1 MGDRNV
7 ADDRTPAEGTKN
19 EGGAV
24 EGVPGWRKALR
35 WVGVHKVRT
44 ALLVML
50 LAVIAEAFTI
60 PWFGVARLKTE
71 NPTETALMRQRR
83 TEAEREAKPLK
94 IIQRWIPIS
103 RIPAHVINAVI
114 VAEDGTFYSHGGF
127 DWYEVQ
133 QSIEKNVEEKRPARG
148 ASTITQ
154 QLAKN
159 LYLSTSKDP
168 VRKAKE
174 AVITLLLEYH
184 LEKSRILELYMNL
197 IEWGRGI
204 FGIEAAAQTYFG
216 KSASGLTVAEAAR
229 LAAVIPSPLRHRPDA
244 DSRYTL
250 RRMRIVLGRM
260 SGRNF
265 LSQSR
270 AKEDSSSRP
279 DQEHLQTMDAT
290 DSTAIDEGDSNG
302 L

>member
-1 MGDRNV
+1 MKTFFLV
-7 ADDRTPAEGTKN
+7 
-19 EGGAV
+19 
-24 EGVPGWRKALR
+24 L
-35 WVGVHKVRT
+35 
-44 ALLVML
+44 LLVL
-50 LAVIAEAFTI
+50 LAELSTI
-60 PWFGVARLKTE
+60 PWFGVSGLRTE
-71 NPTETALMRQRR
+71 NPGETALMRQRR
-83 TEAEREAKPLK
+83 SEAEGDGKSLK
-94 IIQRWIPIS
+94 IVHRWIPLS

-114 VAEDGTFYSHGGF
+114 VAEDGTFYTHGGF

-133 QSIEKNVEEKRPARG
+133 QSIEKNVEAQRAARG

-174 AVITLLLEYH
+174 VLITMLLEHY
-184 LEKSRILELYMNL
+184 LEKGRILELYLNL

-204 FGIEAAAQTYFG
+204 FGIEAAALTYFG
-216 KSASGLTVAEAAR
+216 KSASGLTVDEGAR
-229 LAAVIPSPLRHRPDA
+229 LAAVIPSPLRHRPDS
-244 DSRYTL
+244 DSRYTM
-250 RRMRIVLGRM
+250 RRKQIVLGRM

-265 LSQSR
+265 LSQSP

-290 DSTAIDEGDSNG
+290 DSTALDEGDSDG

>member
-1 MGDRNV
+1 MTDEQILTG
-7 ADDRTPAEGTKN
+7 RTT
-19 EGGAV
+19 
-24 EGVPGWRKALR
+24 RFFR
-35 WVGVHKVRT
+35 WVREHKVKT
-44 ALLVML
+44 FFLVLLLVL
-50 LAVIAEAFTI
+50 LAELSTI
-60 PWFGVARLKTE
+60 PWFGVSGLRTE
-71 NPTETALMRQRR
+71 NPGETALMRQRR
-83 TEAEREAKPLK
+83 SEAEGDGKSLK
-94 IIQRWIPIS
+94 IVHRWIPLS

-114 VAEDGTFYSHGGF
+114 VAEDGTFYTHGGF

-133 QSIEKNVEEKRPARG
+133 QSIEKNVEEQRAARG

-174 AVITLLLEYH
+174 VLITMLLEHY
-184 LEKSRILELYMNL
+184 LEKGRILELYLNL

-204 FGIEAAAQTYFG
+204 FGIEAAALTYFG
-216 KSASGLTVAEAAR
+216 KSASGLTVDEGAR
-229 LAAVIPSPLRHRPDA
+229 LAAVIPSPLRHRPDS
-244 DSRYTL
+244 DSRYTI
-250 RRMRIVLGRM
+250 RRKQIVLARM

-265 LSQSR
+265 LSQSP

-290 DSTAIDEGDSNG
+290 DSTALDEGDSDG

>member
-1 MGDRNV
+1 MKRFFPWMG
-7 ADDRTPAEGTKN
+7 E
-19 EGGAV
+19 
-24 EGVPGWRKALR
+24 
-35 WVGVHKVRT
+35 HKIKTFFIV
-44 ALLVML
+44 LFLIL
-50 LAVIAEAFTI
+50 LAELSTI
-60 PWFGVARLKTE
+60 PWFGVSGLKTE
-71 NPTETALMRQRR
+71 NPPETALMRQRR
-83 TEAEREAKPLK
+83 TEAEREGKPLK
-94 IIQRWIPIS
+94 IVHRWIPLS
-103 RIPAHVINAVI
+103 RIPLHVINAVI

-174 AVITLLLEYH
+174 MLITLLLEHY
-184 LEKSRILELYMNL
+184 LEKSRILELYLNL
-197 IEWGRGI
+197 IEWGRGV
-204 FGIEAAAQTYFG
+204 FGIEAAAQTFFG
-216 KSASGLTVAEAAR
+216 KPASGLTVDEGAR
-229 LAAVIPSPLRHRPDA
+229 LAAVIPSPLRHRPDG

-250 RRMRIVLGRM
+250 RRKQIVLDRM
-260 SGRNF
+260 LGRNF
-265 LSQSR
+265 LSQSS

-279 DQEHLQTMDAT
+279 DQEPLQTMDAT
-290 DSTAIDEGDSNG
+290 DSTATDEGDSNG